1 MTTGLQGTVL
11 FQELCKLKKKKKNL
25 DGAKFFQ
32 GFGVV
37 SGGPKSGSFLG
48 GLAPLAV
55 AKSGDIQGAHRQR
68 AWDRQ
73 RSK

>member
-11 FQELCKLKKKKKNL
+11 FWELCRLKKKKNL

-48 GLAPLAV
+48 GLALLAV
-55 AKSGDIQGAHRQR
+55 AKSGDIQGAHR
-68 AWDRQ
+68 
-73 RSK
+73 